1 MTYEPKLRRS
11 SGISLSGITRP
22 SAPKTVGA
30 MGIAAAMMFL
40 AGCST
45 VPDEGIVVEGADG
58 ENYVLPEGAERP
70 TYKSK
75 EDCLADVNEQIQLL
89 EQQGEQ
95 VEGDAES
102 LCESSSSY
110 GTHYSS
116 ALWLGPVL
124 FASSRWNSTRVSSW
138 APVTSGG
145 FAASG
150 SSAHSDVAQKAPPA
164 LRSARAH
171 PSRAGSAQPASRASG
186 RASRARAVGAAA
198 RPEVERP
205 TRVSSA

>member
-11 SGISLSGITRP
+11 SGVSLSGITRP

-30 MGIAAAMMFL
+30 MGVAAAMMFL

-70 TYKSK
+70 TYASK

-95 VEGDAES
+95 LEGDAES

-145 FAASG
+145 FAAPG
-150 SSAHSDVAQKAPPA
+150 SAAHSDVAQKAPA
-164 LRSARAH
+164 GATVG
-171 PSRAGSAQPASRASG
+171 SRAPLKNGFGSTGKSG
-186 RASRARAVGAAA
+186 FGSTVKGKSGGGG
-198 RPEVERP
+198 
-205 TRVSSA
+205 SSTGG

>member
-11 SGISLSGITRP
+11 RGVTLSGIARP
-22 SAPKTVGA
+22 STPKTVGA
-30 MGIAAAMMFL
+30 MGVAAAMMFL

-45 VPDEGIVVEGADG
+45 VPDDGVVVEGADG
-58 ENYVLPEGAERP
+58 ENYVLPDGAERP
-70 TYKSK
+70 TYTSK

-95 VEGDAES
+95 LEGDAES

-145 FAASG
+145 FAAPG
-150 SSAHSDVAQKAPPA
+150 SSAHSDVAQKAPA
-164 LRSARAH
+164 GATVG
-171 PSRAGSAQPASRASG
+171 SRAPLKSGFGATGKSGFGSTVKGGGGSG
-186 RASRARAVGAAA
+186 
-198 RPEVERP
+198 
-205 TRVSSA
+205 SSTGG

>member
-11 SGISLSGITRP
+11 SGISLTGITRP

-30 MGIAAAMMFL
+30 MGIAAARMFL

-150 SSAHSDVAQKAPPA
+150 SSAHSDVAQKAPA
-164 LRSARAH
+164 GATVG
-171 PSRAGSAQPASRASG
+171 SRAPLKSGFGSTGKSG
-186 RASRARAVGAAA
+186 FG
-198 RPEVERP
+198 
-205 TRVSSA
+205 SSVKGKSGGGGSSTGG

>member
-11 SGISLSGITRP
+11 RGVTLSRIARP
-22 SAPKTVGA
+22 STPKTVGA
-30 MGIAAAMMFL
+30 MGVAAAMMFL

-45 VPDEGIVVEGADG
+45 VPDDGVVVEGADG
-58 ENYVLPEGAERP
+58 ENYVLPDGAERP
-70 TYKSK
+70 TYTSK

-145 FAASG
+145 FAAPG
-150 SSAHSDVAQKAPPA
+150 SSAHSDVAQKAPA
-164 LRSARAH
+164 GATVG
-171 PSRAGSAQPASRASG
+171 SRAPLKSGFGATGKSGFGSTVKGGGSG
-186 RASRARAVGAAA
+186 
-198 RPEVERP
+198 
-205 TRVSSA
+205 SSTGG